1 MQYGKD
7 GGERYLV
14 RAAPVRTEKGHS
26 DLAKFE
32 NIGDAAGKGAVRS
45 YELNSTLLANECIR
59 CETRLELADYFTGCP
74 LCLAEGYPS
83 SVRQLYSDSAWRLP
97 NSQRRGMAR
106 YASYL
111 PYSVFPSLGE
121 GGPPLLAAPLLA
133 DAFGA
138 AAVFIKNE
146 GQNPT
151 GSHKDR
157 MSALAVARALDVGAT
172 TVIAASSGNAGASIA
187 AYAAHARLQCEIV
200 TTSAMN
206 PMWRRAIRMT
216 GARLV
221 AAESPLDRW
230 KYVEKRV
237 AELGWFPVT
246 NYLTP
251 PVGSNH
257 FGVDGLKTI
266 AFEIFEGVHPSGI
279 DAIIVPTS
287 RADLLWGVF
296 EGCRLLQQM
305 GALDCMPR
313 LYAVEPF
320 PRIEAVLRGSDY
332 RNSFDG
338 RTRQVS
344 IAGSTV
350 TFQAIDAI
358 TKSNGGVVVASD
370 EDAAESQQA
379 LARCGLYVELSSA
392 ASLSGLLR
400 LTREG
405 RIKSDESVV
414 LIASSNGYKELEF
427 EEAPML
433 TIDKEADYAT
443 G

>member
-1 MQYGKD
+1 
-7 GGERYLV
+7 L
-14 RAAPVRTEKGHS
+14 TI
-26 DLAKFE
+26 FE
-32 NIGDAAGKGAVRS
+32 NIADAAGKGVARAC
-45 YELNSTLLANECIR
+45 ELNHTLVANQCIR

-74 LCLAEGYPS
+74 LCLSNGYPS
-83 SVRQLYSDSAWRLP
+83 SVRQLYSASAWRLR

-111 PYSVFPSLGE
+111 PYSIFPSLGE
-121 GGPPLLAAPLLA
+121 GGTPLLAEPMLA
-133 DAFGA
+133 DELGIA
-138 AAVFIKNE
+138 ALFIKNE

-157 MSALAVARALDVGAT
+157 MSALAIARALDVGAS

-187 AYAAHARLQCEIV
+187 AYSAHVRLQCEIV
-200 TTSAMN
+200 TTSDMN
-206 PMWRRAIRMT
+206 PMWRRAIRMA

-221 AAESPLDRW
+221 AAESPLYRW

-237 AELGWFPVT
+237 AEFGWFPVT

-257 FGVDGLKTI
+257 FGIDGLKTI
-266 AFEIFEGVHPSGI
+266 AFEIFEDTRQSEI

-296 EGCRLLQQM
+296 EGYRLLQQL
-305 GALDCMPR
+305 GALDRMPR

-320 PRIEAVLRGSDY
+320 PRIEAVLRGSDH
-332 RNSFDG
+332 RTGFDG
-338 RTRQVS
+338 RTQQVS

-350 TFQAIDAI
+350 TYQAIDAI

-370 EDAAESQQA
+370 EDAAESQLA

-392 ASLSGLLR
+392 ASLSGLRR
-400 LTREG
+400 LKREG
-405 RIKSDESVV
+405 QIKPGERVV
-414 LIASSNGYKELEF
+414 LIATSSGYKELEF
-427 EEAPML
+427 DEEPIL
-433 TIDKEADYAT
+433 TIDKEPDNSI